1 MTGYPALATRIRLEI
16 TDQRTCR
23 RAIGAAR
30 AVLAFG
36 ATTLCLQG
44 IAGAAAEA
52 DRPALARS
60 EAARGDESPWPV
72 SARHPRPQ
80 VARQFTATADSYV
93 SEREPGRNFGG
104 LTELVVGRSIIDGD
118 GYRFR
123 ILVRFDVTGIPA
135 GSTITA
141 ATLSMYHDGSTSD
154 SLVVLAKRITAT
166 WSESLVRWNNQP
178 NRINPQGIRAINR
191 AAGRYDWEV
200 APIVQGWVNG
210 TFGQHGLMLE
220 ASQEDFN
227 TLDITKQLR
236 SRTAARPPG
245 GNPPVFLAVTY
256 DLPPTATPSP
266 SATATPSPT
275 ATTTPT
281 ATPSPTS
288 TATPTVTPS
297 ATSTAT
303 STATMTASSTATDT
317 PSATPT
323 ASATVAASAT
333 STTTAPTETATATPT
348 GTAAPTGV
356 PTATPS
362 SPSTPATPTGMAT
375 ATWTATPTAGASPM
389 ATATAT
395 ATRTAS
401 AAPSATVS
409 LTPTAS
415 APPPGTA
422 ATPSATPGPPR
433 HHAFLPLVASDAA
446 VGTGG
451 P

>member
-1 MTGYPALATRIRLEI
+1 MG
-16 TDQRTCR
+16 QR
-23 RAIGAAR
+23 ASGWLVGAAV
-30 AVLAFG
+30 AGLVGAASGAG
-36 ATTLCLQG
+36 AT
-44 IAGAAAEA
+44 AW
-52 DRPALARS
+52 
-60 EAARGDESPWPV
+60 RGEDPPV
-72 SARHPRPQ
+72 ASPQ

-104 LTELVVGRSIIDGD
+104 ATDLVVGRSIIDGD

-135 GSTITA
+135 GSTVTA
-141 ATLSMYHDGSTSD
+141 ATLSMYHDGSTTD

-166 WSESLVRWNNQP
+166 WSESLVRWNNMP
-178 NRINPQGIRAINR
+178 NRITPQGIRAINR
-191 AAGRYDWEV
+191 AAGRYEWEV
-200 APIVQGWVNG
+200 VPIVQGWVDG

-236 SRTAARPPG
+236 ARTAARPPG

-266 SATATPSPT
+266 SATATVTPTPSPS

-281 ATPSPTS
+281 VTPSVTASPTS

-297 ATSTAT
+297 AT

-323 ASATVAASAT
+323 ASATVTASAT

-375 ATWTATPTAGASPM
+375 ATPTATPTAGASPM

-409 LTPTAS
+409 HTPTAS
-415 APPPGTA
+415 APPPGT